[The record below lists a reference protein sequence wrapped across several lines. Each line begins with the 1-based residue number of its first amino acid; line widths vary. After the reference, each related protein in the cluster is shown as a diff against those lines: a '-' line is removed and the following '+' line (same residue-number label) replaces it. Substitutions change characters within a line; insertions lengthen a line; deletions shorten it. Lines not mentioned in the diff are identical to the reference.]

1 MTDFEGSE
9 MDQLQ
14 IMKNDNEHDPRA
26 AISVKGAYKSFGW
39 GKKKVNVLVN
49 LSIRITKGHIYG
61 LLGPSGSGKTTL
73 LQCVI
78 GKQSLDSGSILVFG
92 EYPGTKDLGVPGKR
106 VGYMPQD
113 LAMYMELTIMETL
126 EFYGRIFNMPKAKI
140 KKRAKFL
147 VELLELPKKKILIQ
161 KLSGGHQRRA
171 SLAVALLHEPDLL
184 ILDEPT
190 VGVDPVLRRNIW
202 GHLVD
207 ICNNPI
213 RKTTIVVTT
222 HYVDEA
228 RQANMVGMMRFGRIL
243 AQNCPSRLLKIYNK
257 PTLEAVFFNLCVRD
271 ESEISIYSCETCES
285 DEVLN
290 LKVSDFRENYSKV
303 TIPYPSKKNCPR
315 LSSLLAFHRLK
326 ALVLKNFVRMWRNIT
341 FLLFQFIIPTIQVTL
356 FCIAIG
362 RDIKGLSMA
371 VVNDDIVGKECN
383 GYAKECYHQS
393 IPFISFAG
401 NDQPKNISCLFLQK
415 VDEAI
420 IDLVHYKEYK
430 TAKDAVIAG
439 KHWGVIH
446 FLNGFSDAF
455 RWRLGALFQKE
466 DVDIKKINTSYI
478 YIDLDTTNQQVMYS
492 LKRSLYETF
501 RSFSKELLTECYDIK
516 NVEGYPAKYEKP
528 IYGSINPTFTE
539 FMAPGIILS
548 IAFFMAVGLTAQS
561 FILERNDG
569 LLERAWVA
577 GVTSAENMLAYM
589 IAQFVVVIF
598 QVTFAIVFLIYVFQI
613 PSVGSLWLLGLL
625 TTFQGVCGMSLGLLI
640 SALCNHE
647 QDAIQVALG
656 LFYPTLLLSGIV
668 WPIEGMP
675 SSLKYV
681 SYIFPQTIACEAMR
695 GILSRGWDPRW
706 KVVFLGFV
714 ATTIWIFI
722 FQILGALILRFKR

>member
-39 GKKKVNVLVN
+39 G
-49 LSIRITKGHIYG
+49 
-61 LLGPSGSGKTTL
+61 PSGSGKKL
-73 LQCVI
+73 H
-78 GKQSLDSGSILVFG
+78 
-92 EYPGTKDLGVPGKR
+92 Y
-106 VGYMPQD
+106 
-113 LAMYMELTIMETL
+113 
-126 EFYGRIFNMPKAKI
+126 FN
-140 KKRAKFL
+140 
-147 VELLELPKKKILIQ
+147 V
-161 KLSGGHQRRA
+161 GGHQRRA

-257 PTLEAVFFNLCVRD
+257 PTLEAVFFQLM
-271 ESEISIYSCETCES
+271 
-285 DEVLN
+285 L
-290 LKVSDFRENYSKV
+290 
-303 TIPYPSKKNCPR
+303 
-315 LSSLLAFHRLK
+315 
-326 ALVLKNFVRMWRNIT
+326 
-341 FLLFQFIIPTIQVTL
+341 
-356 FCIAIG
+356 
-362 RDIKGLSMA
+362 
-371 VVNDDIVGKECN
+371 
-383 GYAKECYHQS
+383 
-393 IPFISFAG
+393 
-401 NDQPKNISCLFLQK
+401 
-415 VDEAI
+415 DEAI